1 MFEAALASAVWAED
15 AAGEALEALARR
27 TGLASGPGAA
37 PPAPGEG
44 RGDLESR
51 LIRAGGRLGLEIEP
65 AELTGGALPT
75 ALRGC
80 APALLR
86 LPGVGLLAIVGGGL
100 VGGRLRA
107 IGPDLRIRRLAVS
120 ALARALVATGTPTDA
135 AAGTGRDTAAGAG
148 LGQLLAASGLGGA
161 SVERAERALR
171 AERLRHVRVGGLWL
185 LRLPPG
191 ASFWRQAARAGL
203 PRHFFSFVAAY
214 AVSYSLLLASW
225 GALGLGA
232 LQGSLVRDALT
243 AWALLLLTLIPFR
256 MMSVWSRARL
266 AVGAGALLKRRLLA
280 GALKLQPE
288 ELRHQGAGELLARV
302 IESEAVETL
311 ALTGGFLAIA
321 GLIETALSAVVLAA
335 GAGGGLH
342 LLLLAAWLL
351 ATVELAR
358 RFYRR
363 RRSWTRQRLD
373 LTDALVERLVGH
385 RTRLVQ
391 EDRGGW
397 HREEDRLTDVYLGGS
412 RRYDRARARLL
423 ALAPRGWL
431 LVGLG
436 GLLPSFLSGTS
447 SATLLA
453 LGVGGTL
460 TAYRGFSKM
469 SEGFSHLSGAT
480 LSWDYARELF
490 AAAARPELAGAAA
503 GQAPDDSRQP
513 VLEALDLTFRH
524 AGRNRPVLD
533 GCTLRM
539 ARGDRVLLEG
549 KSGGG
554 KSTLA
559 ALLTG
564 LREPEAG
571 LVLLDGLDRHTVGAT
586 AWRRRVVL
594 APQFHE
600 NHVFT
605 ETFAFNLLMGRRW
618 PPEPEDLAA
627 AVEVCRELGLGGL
640 LDRMP
645 SGLQQIVGETG
656 WQLSHG
662 ERSRLFMARA
672 LLQGAEVV
680 VLDESFAALDPEN
693 LEQALD
699 CALRRAPTLMVIAHP

>member
-1 MFEAALASAVWAED
+1 MARGLLTPAAAP
-15 AAGEALEALARR
+15 AAGV
-27 TGLASGPGAA
+27 T
-37 PPAPGEG
+37 
-44 RGDLESR
+44 SR
-51 LIRAGGRLGLEIEP
+51 DSSAG
-65 AELTGGALPT
+65 
-75 ALRGC
+75 
-80 APALLR
+80 PALDR
-86 LPGVGLLAIVGGGL
+86 LLK
-100 VGGRLRA
+100 
-107 IGPDLRIRRLAVS
+107 
-120 ALARALVATGTPTDA
+120 
-135 AAGTGRDTAAGAG
+135 
-148 LGQLLAASGLGGA
+148 ASGLDGA
-161 SVERAERALR
+161 RVERAERALR
-171 AERLRHVRVGGLWL
+171 GERLRHARVGGLWL
-185 LRLPPG
+185 VRLPPG
-191 ASFWRQAARAGL
+191 GSFWQQARRAGL
-203 PRHFFSFVAAY
+203 PRHFLSFVAAY
-214 AVSYSLLLASW
+214 AISYSLLLASW
-225 GALGLGA
+225 GALGVGA

-266 AVGAGALLKRRLLA
+266 AIGAGALLKRRLLA
-280 GALKLQPE
+280 GALKLRPE
-288 ELRHQGAGELLARV
+288 EIRHQGAGQLLARV

-311 ALTGGFLAIA
+311 ALTGGFLTIA
-321 GLIETALSAVVLAA
+321 GLIETALSAAVLAA

-342 LLLLAAWLL
+342 LLLLAGWLL
-351 ATVELAR
+351 ATAELAR

-397 HREEDRLTDVYLGGS
+397 HREEDRLADAYLGGS
-412 RRYDRARARLL
+412 RCYDRAKARLL
-423 ALAPRGWL
+423 AVSPRGWL

-436 GLLPSFLSGTS
+436 GLLPAFLSGTG

-460 TAYRGFSKM
+460 TAYRGFSKI
-469 SEGFSHLSGAT
+469 SEGFSHLSGAI

-503 GQAPDDSRQP
+503 EGQAREGSRQP

-533 GCTLRM
+533 GCTLRI
-539 ARGDRVLLEG
+539 AQGDRILLEG
-549 KSGGG
+549 ASGGG

-564 LREPEAG
+564 LRDPEAG
-571 LVLLDGLDRHTVGAT
+571 LVLLDGLDRHTVGAA

-618 PPEPEDLAA
+618 PPEPEDLSA

-662 ERSRLFMARA
+662 ERSRVFMARA
-672 LLQGAEVV
+672 LLQGAQVV